1 MDGRG
6 NCDACGVEGGNKRYH
21 SRAKSAN
28 IKCEYEDAKLPCT
41 MCAEKG
47 LVCGEDQKV
56 TARDAESVVAQRSD
70 KMVEVQD
77 TQVDVDK
84 RTIETIQWRPTTPS
98 EQTLPSFDG
107 QYMEFYWCTSSMWF
121 DLINDHT
128 TNSAHPFAISIAH
141 RFGPHISS
149 KLVRSAVLFYSSF
162 RKDRSLSYSGMLY
175 LAQFYEYAREAID
188 QDSYVDLVYGCY
200 IMCVA
205 EMTCRRR
212 LFGDFEKHANGF
224 LISYEKVLQTN
235 TLTMEE
241 RNTMSRAYNLL
252 SSIARIPSSEWHQD
266 ENWFDLTSTLIQRMD
281 SATSRAVTACSIQSH
296 VWIPSQ
302 HYLFAAEDVVY
313 HLCTLF
319 SRLSL
324 VTELIQD
331 GPEYDW
337 NETLIAI
344 EGALRRLAD
353 VVFAPPEL
361 LSSEATSPSLPV
373 LRGGALSIPSD
384 PYQRELQTLYY
395 TFYLQYYTMR
405 REWSEQI
412 WSKALRAAHAVCR
425 LYPPPHEAHYPTPA
439 IRFIVNRGLF
449 FALTFVAD
457 AKSFQ
462 RMIAKL
468 GI

>member
-1 MDGRG
+1 M
-6 NCDACGVEGGNKRYH
+6 
-21 SRAKSAN
+21 SAN
-28 IKCEYEDAKLPCT
+28 VKCEYEDAKLPCT

-70 KMVEVQD
+70 KLVEVQD
-77 TQVDVDK
+77 TLVDVDE

-98 EQTLPSFDG
+98 EQTLPSFDA

-121 DLINDHT
+121 DLINDRPT
-128 TNSAHPFAISIAH
+128 SSAHPFAIFIAH
-141 RFGPHISS
+141 RFGPHVSS

-200 IMCVA
+200 IMCVV
-205 EMTCRRR
+205 EMACRRR
-212 LFGDFEKHANGF
+212 LFGEFEKHANGF

-235 TLTMEE
+235 ALTLEE
-241 RNTMSRAYNLL
+241 RSTMSRAYNIL
-252 SSIARIPSSEWHQD
+252 SGIARIPSSEWHQD
-266 ENWFDLTSTLIQRMD
+266 ESWFDLTSTLIQRMD
-281 SATSRAVTACSIQSH
+281 SAASRAVTACRIQSH
-296 VWIPSQ
+296 IWIPSQ

-313 HLCTLF
+313 QLCALF
-319 SRLSL
+319 SRLSI
-324 VTELIQD
+324 VTELVQD

-337 NETLIAI
+337 NETLVAI

-361 LSSEATSPSLPV
+361 LSPEATSPSLPAPREGV
-373 LRGGALSIPSD
+373 SIPSD
-384 PYQRELQTLYY
+384 PYQRELETLYY

-405 REWSEQI
+405 EEWSDLI

-425 LYPPPHEAHYPTPA
+425 LYPSPHEAHYPTPA

-449 FALTFVAD
+449 FALIFVAD
-457 AKSFQ
+457 AKNFQ
-462 RMIAKL
+462 RMIAKP